1 MLDAERFR
9 CQAVRLLDLATKAQE
24 EGHPEYAGQ
33 LTAHAADYLDRAIA
47 LEEQQM
53 PPITPSQHTLP
64 SQA

>member
-1 MLDAERFR
+1 MLVAQRFR

-47 LEEQQM
+47 L
-53 PPITPSQHTLP
+53 
-64 SQA
+64 